1 MFNLIFLILIVIM
14 IRTIVPNGQC
24 NKALTFNMI
33 YLIYP
38 KGLVH
43 PTPIESDG
51 HGRQW
56 LRVYERLAFSNIH
69 NNNSDKIIEY
79 ERFLIKQ
86 T

>member
-1 MFNLIFLILIVIM
+1 MVIT
-14 IRTIVPNGQC
+14 IRIIAPNGQR
-24 NKALTFNMI
+24 NNASTFNMI

-56 LRVYERLAFSNIH
+56 LRAYERLAFSNIH
-69 NNNSDKIIEY
+69 NNKSNKLIKY